1 MTSRSHLISRLVLR
15 GVLGIAL
22 IDVILFGV
30 AGRLDWRAAWVMSG
44 MFAAYVT
51 AGVAWFVRRDP
62 DLMRERI
69 TRAANV
75 PIWDRVIY
83 PLYAISLGALLTTAA
98 VDAGRGSTIG
108 C

>member
-44 MFAAYVT
+44 MFTVYVAAGTLLRDELGGYREYALNVRQRLVP
-51 AGVAWFVRRDP
+51 GVW
-62 DLMRERI
+62 
-69 TRAANV
+69 
-75 PIWDRVIY
+75 
-83 PLYAISLGALLTTAA
+83 
-98 VDAGRGSTIG
+98 
-108 C
+108 